1 MDGLSMICNMN
12 KNNIK
17 ILYLLTIMTLVAATY
32 MAFTSPAITP
42 ERPPLH
48 TDAEWQNLL
57 QSYRIF
63 YFHVPLA
70 WVSYVAFFV
79 VFIASIRY
87 LQTSNLK
94 WDVLAAAS
102 AEIGVLFC
110 SLNLLS
116 GMFWAKGAWGIYWE
130 WSPRLTLQLILFL
143 LYVAYVLLR
152 RSIDSDNRAR
162 TSAVFGIIAF
172 TAVPMSYLSIKIW
185 SLQVHPDLTSE
196 GGGIESPI
204 IIYTLLINI
213 FAYTLLYLSMLTIK
227 MENERAAQEL
237 GYAI

>member
-1 MDGLSMICNMN
+1 MS
-12 KNNIK
+12 KNNTR
-17 ILYLLTIMTLVAATY
+17 ILYLLTVVALLAATY
-32 MAFTSPAITP
+32 MVFTSPSITP
-42 ERPPLH
+42 DRPPLL
-48 TDAEWQNLL
+48 TETQWQNLL

-79 VFIASIRY
+79 VFIASIRH
-87 LQTSNLK
+87 LQTSDLK
-94 WDVLAAAS
+94 WDVLASSS
-102 AEIGVLFC
+102 AEIGVVFC

-116 GMFWAKGAWGIYWE
+116 GMIWAKGAWGIYWE

-143 LYVAYVLLR
+143 LYVAYVMLR
-152 RSIDSDNRAR
+152 SSIGSENRAR

-172 TAVPMSYLSIKIW
+172 IAVPMSYLSIKIW
-185 SLQVHPDLTSE
+185 SWQVHPDLTGE

-204 IIYTLLINI
+204 IVYTLLINI
-213 FAYTLLYLSMLTIK
+213 LAYTLLYLSMLHIK

>member
-1 MDGLSMICNMN
+1 M
-12 KNNIK
+12 
-17 ILYLLTIMTLVAATY
+17 
-32 MAFTSPAITP
+32 
-42 ERPPLH
+42 
-48 TDAEWQNLL
+48 
-57 QSYRIF
+57 
-63 YFHVPLA
+63 
-70 WVSYVAFFV
+70 AFFV

-87 LQTSNLK
+87 LQTSDLK
-94 WDVLAAAS
+94 WDVFAAAS

-116 GMFWAKGAWGIYWE
+116 GMLWAKGAWMIYWE

-196 GGGIESPI
+196 SGGIESPI
-204 IIYTLLINI
+204 IVYTLLINI
-213 FAYTLLYLSMLTIK
+213 FAYTLLYLSMLNIRI
-227 MENERAAQEL
+227 ENERTAQEL
-237 GYAI
+237 GYAS